1 MMLDYTK
8 KSDVEAV
15 ANMLETVLKSFSE
28 DSISSLAIQLL
39 DHRLMQTSIPWYL
52 RAIGRLKGW
61 DDAMVRRFMMVKL
74 PRFAKDIVAAA
85 IAHARSGIDLYD
97 IRSAGGFNQEELE
110 RLVSIMEPYVVE
122 LASTLTKA

>member
-1 MMLDYTK
+1 MEHVVEQL
-8 KSDVEAV
+8 SDHSPWARHGLSRRSFVCSFWTSFV
-15 ANMLETVLKSFSE
+15 RLYRFSTRLE
-28 DSISSLAIQLL
+28 I
-39 DHRLMQTSIPWYL
+39 RLIVPDL
-52 RAIGRLKGW
+52 
-61 DDAMVRRFMMVKL
+61 VN
-74 PRFAKDIVAAA
+74 FAKDIVAAA